1 MLRLITESEKIKP
14 VAVDT
19 ELETD
24 AVETDDVSVELSD
37 AETESID
44 DVVQSENSTIEEIP
58 TDVIKK
64 ACQDSVN
71 GLIQNGWDFISNV
84 NSVIATIE
92 YDYKEANK
100 EALLEILNTAVNDI
114 TVVIGMLYSGVNLID
129 NKTAELIQ
137 NGSEKAE
144 NLVDNM

>member
-1 MLRLITESEKIKP
+1 MLRLITEAEKIKP
-14 VAVDT
+14 VAVDA

-24 AVETDDVSVELSD
+24 AIDTNDVSAEFSD
-37 AETESID
+37 AEV
-44 DVVQSENSTIEEIP
+44 DVVDDNVEQPKAPVEEIP
-58 TDVIKK
+58 TEVIKK

-84 NSVIATIE
+84 NSVIATID

-137 NGSEKAE
+137 SGSEKAE

>member
-24 AVETDDVSVELSD
+24 AVESDDVSVELSD
-37 AETESID
+37 AETEVID
-44 DVVQSENSTIEEIP
+44 DVAQSENSVEEVP
-58 TDVIKK
+58 TDIIKK

-84 NSVIATIE
+84 NSVIATID

-137 NGSEKAE
+137 DGSEKAE
-144 NLVDNM
+144 TLVDNM

>member
-1 MLRLITESEKIKP
+1 MLRLVTESEKIKP

-19 ELETD
+19 ELEAD
-24 AVETDDVSVELSD
+24 AVATNGVSAEFSDVATEVVDDV
-37 AETESID
+37 A
-44 DVVQSENSTIEEIP
+44 QSETSEEEVP
-58 TDVIKK
+58 TDIIKK

-84 NSVIATIE
+84 NSVIATID
-92 YDYKEANK
+92 YDYKESNK
-100 EALLEILNTAVNDI
+100 EALLEILNTVVNDI

-137 NGSEKAE
+137 DGSEKAE

>member
-24 AVETDDVSVELSD
+24 VVETNDVSVELSD
-37 AETESID
+37 AETKSID

-137 NGSEKAE
+137 DGSEKAE

>member
-14 VAVDT
+14 VAVDA
-19 ELETD
+19 ELEAD
-24 AVETDDVSVELSD
+24 AVETNDVSVELSD
-37 AETESID
+37 IETEVVD
-44 DVVQSENSTIEEIP
+44 DVAQSENSVEEVPI
-58 TDVIKK
+58 DVIKK

-84 NSVIATIE
+84 NSVIATID

-137 NGSEKAE
+137 DGSEKAE
-144 NLVDNM
+144 TLVDNM